1 VLSALKHRNVAVYV
15 TGQTLST
22 LGDRAMWLA
31 MGIYVKILTGSN
43 AAAGLTV
50 FCYFVGTLL
59 GPLGGTAVDRFRRR
73 PLLIVSNAVI
83 GGLILLLLAVS
94 GRGDVW
100 LIYTVMFFYG
110 AIGTVISAGGN
121 ALVGTMVEEELLA
134 EANSALQTGSQG
146 VRADRAAARRGAAV
160 RGGRGRGDLGG
171 CGELLRGHRRAAA
184 ARIAR
189 GEAGAGPA
197 ALLRR
202 GDRGNQ
208 ASAEDGRAA
217 PAGGRRAADGH
228 RVRLRR
234 VRGLRRGRHRPA
246 SQAGVPRLPDDRDGR
261 RALAAA
267 SVAARLIR
275 RLGEGLLV
283 GLGMAAFAV
292 GALLL
297 TSGALAVVVV
307 GIVLFGVSLPWINIG
322 LITIIQ
328 KRTPPQLLGRAMA
341 GFDFLTSPPQ
351 VLAIAGG
358 AAMVAD
364 VSYRLMLVIMAALV
378 GVAAL
383 YLGTRREQRLA
394 PAQPEEAAVPAQ
406 SEAAVPAASLEAP

>member
-146 VRADRAAARRGAAV
+146 VRLIAPLLGAGLLSAVGAAGAIWADAASFFAAIV
-160 RGGRGRGDLGG
+160 ALLLLESHEEKPVPAPQHFFAEVTEGIRH
-171 CGELLRGHRRAAA
+171 LLRTVELRQLVV
-184 ARIAR
+184 
-189 GEAGAGPA
+189 A
-197 ALLRR
+197 ALLTVIAF
-202 GDRGNQ
+202 GFVESVVYAVVGT
-208 ASAEDGRAA
+208 GL
-217 PAGGRRAADGH
+217 H
-228 RVRLRR
+228 RKPEFL
-234 VRGLRRGRHRPA
+234 GYLMTA
-246 SQAGVPRLPDDRDGR
+246 MGVG
-261 RALAAA
+261 ALAAA